1 MSEPSIL
8 DVRLAEID
16 RRLRTIQSGLAPDG
30 PPSVGPRSEDGPPP
44 AVPSR
49 VSPSPSPSPAAGRA
63 PSWLRERPPPAP
75 VSLRPVPPPVRPP
88 VPPPVPPPALPDTSE
103 LIAEL
108 RELTLAQERL
118 LAATRELLASYADA
132 LARAARAPAGAQRS
146 AASPREL
153 SVSAGPFLST
163 EALRDFERALGR
175 LPEVSEVAVRGYEGE
190 DRAIVDVHLF
200 EPTS

>member
-49 VSPSPSPSPAAGRA
+49 VSPSPSPAAGRA

-75 VSLRPVPPPVRPP
+75 VSLRPVPPPVR
-88 VPPPVPPPALPDTSE
+88 PPVPPPALPDTSE